1 MILPECTWIATG
13 NNPEFSNEM
22 ARRLV
27 RIRLDARVD
36 QPWRREAFRHP
47 DLMGWVRA
55 NRARLVAACL
65 TLCRAWISAGRPHGQ
80 RSIGSY
86 EAWAQTMGGI
96 LEVAGIEGFLE
107 NLDDMMAAS
116 DSEGA
121 MWRGFIS
128 SWWDRFGTAE
138 VGSSDLYDLAI
149 TCEPP
154 LPLGSGNER
163 SQRTRLGKSLGRMRD
178 RVFAVDGRSLRMG
191 GAGTYQGV
199 KRWNLNIDEKI
210 GRNLVDVVDVGGRC
224 DSNVHEDN
232 LLNNNGNSD
241 SRGRGGRLSP
251 SYTYAGARA
260 PVKDTP
266 GKRPPRPPR
275 PPEPGNPGVTDGGR
289 SGGRQNERP
298 PITNPPDWLKE
309 IP

>member
-1 MILPECTWIATG
+1 M
-13 NNPEFSNEM
+13 
-22 ARRLV
+22 
-27 RIRLDARVD
+27 
-36 QPWRREAFRHP
+36 
-47 DLMGWVRA
+47 
-55 NRARLVAACL
+55 
-65 TLCRAWISAGRPHGQ
+65 
-80 RSIGSY
+80 
-86 EAWAQTMGGI
+86 
-96 LEVAGIEGFLE
+96 
-107 NLDDMMAAS
+107 
-116 DSEGA
+116 
-121 MWRGFIS
+121 
-128 SWWDRFGTAE
+128 
-138 VGSSDLYDLAI
+138 
-149 TCEPP
+149 
-154 LPLGSGNER
+154 
-163 SQRTRLGKSLGRMRD
+163 
-178 RVFAVDGRSLRMG
+178 
-191 GAGTYQGV
+191 
-199 KRWNLNIDEKI
+199 
-210 GRNLVDVVDVGGRC
+210 DVVDVGGRC